1 MNLSIRTAS
10 TRIDSHELLYFR
22 NARLIDIRLHSTHFP
37 GALRGIYLSTESSTG
52 KSQALVAEEAFL
64 QEYDIRVYHIDMQFT
79 SNI

>member
-52 KSQALVAEEAFL
+52 KSQAADGAFL